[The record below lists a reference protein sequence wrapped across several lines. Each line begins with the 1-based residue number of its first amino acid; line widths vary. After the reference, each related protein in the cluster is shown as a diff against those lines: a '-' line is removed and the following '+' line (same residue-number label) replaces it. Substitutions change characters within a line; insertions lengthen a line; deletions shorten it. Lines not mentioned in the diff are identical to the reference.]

1 MSNIRIVTDSAVALT
16 PEEIQKYE
24 ITVVPLTVQID
35 GVVYEDG
42 VTLQREAFL
51 EQMAVSQN
59 LPQTSQPSIGKFQ
72 AAYEDIRTYYPDAE
86 ILSIHLSSGLSG
98 TVHAAEQAAA
108 LTSAE
113 ITTFDTLNADRSQ
126 AFQVLVAAKMAQ
138 SGAKMSDILTELE
151 QVRQESHT
159 FLSFTSLDN
168 MVAGGRL
175 SKASGII
182 GNLLNIKV
190 GAGVDTTGSVEVLA
204 KGRGMK
210 AIAKFNDGVIA
221 KMQDYSEMLAIGVS
235 HAGVPDVAEKMA
247 QRLNAIWPEIK
258 IEVMTTGPIISTHTG
273 IGALAILYRA
283 R

>member
-72 AAYEDIRTYYPDAE
+72 AAYEDIRIHYPDAE

-138 SGAKMSDILTELE
+138 LDLLNQII
-151 QVRQESHT
+151 QES
-159 FLSFTSLDN
+159 LSFQASMMFTDYYLFSLFY
-168 MVAGGRL
+168 AYHQKL
-175 SKASGII
+175 SK
-182 GNLLNIKV
+182 
-190 GAGVDTTGSVEVLA
+190 
-204 KGRGMK
+204 
-210 AIAKFNDGVIA
+210 
-221 KMQDYSEMLAIGVS
+221 
-235 HAGVPDVAEKMA
+235 
-247 QRLNAIWPEIK
+247 
-258 IEVMTTGPIISTHTG
+258 IS
-273 IGALAILYRA
+273 
-283 R
+283 